1 MTEKEIVM
9 FNQVDTAAANLA
21 IESLAQGE
29 KTSKAIINE
38 WAPALAAG
46 THAGDNIV
54 VTNRLI
60 QACAGHRAKEV
71 AIFLRTVVPY
81 DYDKE
86 TLLFTTKHKD
96 AKKVEAKAT
105 NLAAFIKSGVT
116 VFGWLAGNVKVQ
128 KKDSDP
134 VELYKKRLIAAAKK
148 VPHTTMLELF
158 FQNVDGLSAED
169 VATIFGKVA
178 GMQAEK

>member
-1 MTEKEIVM
+1 MPWRPIIARAHITEKEIVM

-134 VELYKKRLIAAAKK
+134 VELYKKRL
-148 VPHTTMLELF
+148 MLELF

-178 GMQAEK
+178 GMNAEK